1 MKTGLRITLRV
12 LAVLLLLL
20 LALLVIVQSPAVQTR
35 LARKAVERF
44 AGNLDAD
51 IEVGAVTVK
60 PFDAVVLRDVV
71 VKDRHPYSSGLL
83 PARDTLLSVGTLSAR
98 FSLKGLLHKERIS
111 VSRLRLENGSFNYVM
126 EPGAPGEKTG
136 SNLFRVLG
144 LKPSGEPKQEFGDLL
159 EASRVE
165 VEGFRFRLVNHPA
178 AIRRAEEGREPAPDS
193 VIDWND
199 LDVLA
204 DVTATN
210 LLVKDGE
217 ITGDADHIRFR
228 EKSGWDVQDVSGKV
242 KVGHGQVL
250 LDNLHIQDSDSDLHL
265 KSFRMLAPIDDY
277 DDFIERVVLEGEFTE
292 PTVLS
297 MQTVRHFAP
306 NLDDYTFK
314 AALTGQV
321 EGTVADFRVRG
332 LSFQEQDSGVSGRVD
347 GSMTGLPDIE
357 TTRMDFK
364 AKDFRFTPD
373 GLGTFIQE
381 WSPQTK
387 LDLSKIARGTDFHL
401 DATAKGTLDRLA
413 VQGGLDSSAGAADVD
428 LTLRNIL
435 DRRLPITIGGTAR
448 TRNLDAGRIAG
459 IDALGRVTLETGLEA
474 TLAKGG
480 PRVRIDSLKV
490 DALEALDYDYTG
502 IRAAGTYSGQAFDGR
517 IVCDDPNLNFLLQ
530 GKFDLTPKAR
540 NAAYQ
545 FYANVGYADLN
556 ALHLD
561 KRGPSKV
568 SLQADANFI
577 RTKDKDILGE
587 VNLRDLV
594 LENAAGRHDIGDI
607 TASAHAND
615 DIYRIRFD
623 SSFADGTFV
632 GEKSPVALV
641 NDLKELIVREELPA
655 LLSDTGKPWGMTPYE
670 VNFKFHDSQELLGFL
685 VPGLYVEKNTA
696 LKLQVDKEGMV
707 TGNITSGRLALQ
719 DKYVKDF
726 RLDFDNRDGALHAGI
741 LGGAVKAGDFEIRN
755 NNLRLTAD
763 NNRFGANFVFDN
775 GEDNVL
781 SRGDVR
787 VEGSLD
793 RKDGELLVSAEALP
807 SSIYYD
813 GDKWDIDSEEV
824 TVHSGDLRV
833 NRLRISNGP
842 QELLADGGLSPDK
855 TDTLAVRMERFD
867 ISLLNS
873 LLMKGKLD
881 IRGKATGRARLI
893 SPSKPSIGLLAGI
906 DCDSTSVAGRP
917 VGQLQ
922 VLSLWDDVEDRFD
935 IRVRNNLNG
944 TRNIDLAGFLNPKD
958 RSVGADATLNRLDL
972 GYLAPIL
979 EGIFNEIGG
988 GLDGKVHV
996 AGTLDKPEISS
1007 EGTQIVDGRLGIDF
1021 TQVTYGIS
1029 GPVSVDTEGLHF
1041 TQVALT
1047 DGVGGK
1053 GTVTGGLLFGGFR
1066 DMRLDTHVR
1075 FNDMKVLGIPVGR
1088 KSPISGTVY
1097 GSGKVDVTGSFDA
1110 VSLNVDARTV
1120 KNGDLH
1126 IPLRSSGTKASGDL
1140 LIFTQPA
1147 VEVEEDPYEMMMQGT
1162 HVQKKKS
1169 GTDLDIRVKVSATPA
1184 VTAYIDIGENS
1195 LRGQGN
1201 GRIDLRMRESQNI
1214 FTINGDYTLSQGDF
1228 HFSTLG
1234 IVNRDFSIQ
1243 DGSSIRFRGDV
1254 MESELDVTG
1263 VYTTKADISNLL
1275 SSTMAGEG
1283 SSRRTVNCLIG
1294 ITDKLRNPQVKF
1306 DIEIPELDPGTEGLV
1321 ESALN
1326 TDDKKMKQFLYLLIA
1341 NSFLPNDDS
1350 GIITTGST
1358 NMLYSNMTGIMAGQ
1372 LNSIFQKLDIPLDLG
1387 LNYQQGTSGNNIFD
1401 VALSTQLFNNRVV
1414 VNGTIGNRRLLG
1426 TTTDEMAGDIDID
1439 IKLDKPGTIRL
1450 NLFSH
1455 SADQYTSYLDNSQR
1469 NGVGIAYQR
1478 EFNTLRQFFQ
1488 DLFTSREKR
1497 EEQAT
1502 LEAIQPAER
1511 RIIQIDSTGKAHPIV
1526 TNE

>member
-1 MKTGLRITLRV
+1 MV
-12 LAVLLLLL
+12 
-20 LALLVIVQSPAVQTR
+20 
-35 LARKAVERF
+35 
-44 AGNLDAD
+44 
-51 IEVGAVTVK
+51 
-60 PFDAVVLRDVV
+60 
-71 VKDRHPYSSGLL
+71 
-83 PARDTLLSVGTLSAR
+83 
-98 FSLKGLLHKERIS
+98 
-111 VSRLRLENGSFNYVM
+111 
-126 EPGAPGEKTG
+126 
-136 SNLFRVLG
+136 
-144 LKPSGEPKQEFGDLL
+144 
-159 EASRVE
+159 
-165 VEGFRFRLVNHPA
+165 
-178 AIRRAEEGREPAPDS
+178 APDE
-193 VIDWND
+193 
-199 LDVLA
+199 A
-204 DVTATN
+204 
-210 LLVKDGE
+210 G
-217 ITGDADHIRFR
+217 
-228 EKSGWDVQDVSGKV
+228 
-242 KVGHGQVL
+242 
-250 LDNLHIQDSDSDLHL
+250 
-265 KSFRMLAPIDDY
+265 P
-277 DDFIERVVLEGEFTE
+277 LEDR
-292 PTVLS
+292 P
-297 MQTVRHFAP
+297 
-306 NLDDYTFK
+306 
-314 AALTGQV
+314 
-321 EGTVADFRVRG
+321 
-332 LSFQEQDSGVSGRVD
+332 
-347 GSMTGLPDIE
+347 
-357 TTRMDFK
+357 
-364 AKDFRFTPD
+364 
-373 GLGTFIQE
+373 
-381 WSPQTK
+381 
-387 LDLSKIARGTDFHL
+387 GTDFHL

-435 DRRLPITIGGTAR
+435 DRRLPISIGGTAR

-587 VNLRDLV
+587 VNLRDLI

-696 LKLQVDKEGMV
+696 LKLQVDREGMV
-707 TGNITSGRLALQ
+707 TGNITSGRLALGQ
-719 DKYVKDF
+719 VCQGFPAGLRQPGRRPACRHPGRGRQGRRLRDPEQQPAAHGGQQPLRGEF
-726 RLDFDNRDGALHAGI
+726 RIRQRGGQCPEPRRRTRGRQPGPEGRRTAR
-741 LGGAVKAGDFEIRN
+741 LGGGPSFQHL
-755 NNLRLTAD
+755 LR
-763 NNRFGANFVFDN
+763 RRQMGHRQ
-775 GEDNVL
+775 
-781 SRGDVR
+781 RGSD
-787 VEGSLD
+787 
-793 RKDGELLVSAEALP
+793 
-807 SSIYYD
+807 
-813 GDKWDIDSEEV
+813 
-824 TVHSGDLRV
+824 
-833 NRLRISNGP
+833 GP
-842 QELLADGGLSPDK
+842 QRRPPGEPAADFQRAAGTPGRRRTLPDK

-1275 SSTMAGEG
+1275 SSAVAGEG

-1511 RIIQIDSTGKAHPIV
+1511 RVIQIDSTGKAHPIV